1 MLKFLRRDPTVWL
14 TLVQGLLALALAF
27 GLFGLTVETVPLIMA
42 VLNAATGVV
51 TAILTK
57 RAGFAFAM
65 GLLTAV
71 INLFAGYGLD
81 LSDDKVNAIMFVS
94 TIALGIFGWTQNSP
108 AESPGLREE
117 PMVAVPTGG
126 VYNITGVSA
135 DDATEIARRAVEQ
148 AGRTGDMGAA

>member
-14 TLVQGLLALALAF
+14 TLIQGLLALALSF

-42 VLNAATGVV
+42 VLNTATGVV

-65 GLLTAV
+65 GLITAV
-71 INLFAGYGLD
+71 INLFAGYGVD

-94 TIALGIFGWTQNSP
+94 TIVLGIFGWVANSP
-108 AESPGLREE
+108 ADNPGLREE
-117 PMVAVPTGG
+117 PMTAIRDGDS
-126 VYNITGVSA
+126 YNVTSVDA
-135 DDATEIARRAVEQ
+135 DEVARRTVEQ
-148 AGRTGDMGAA
+148 LQRSGQMGTR